1 MKITTEQLTEA
12 IRKHRNSESIDPE
25 LVALGLTDSWIS
37 DLIYTHCCVE
47 ESSSGGSSDWDG
59 GGNPH
64 RMMEEERRS
73 RAWAEFRAVCEE
85 LNLNPWDCRG
95 ALHNAGVR

>member
-1 MKITTEQLTEA
+1 MEITIEQLTEA

-37 DLIYTHCCVE
+37 DLIYTHCRVE
-47 ESSSGGSSDWDG
+47 EFQSGGASDWDG

-64 RMMEEERRS
+64 RIMEEMES
-73 RAWAEFRAVCEE
+73 YRAWDWFNDVCDE
-85 LNLNPWDCRG
+85 LDLSVSDCLG
-95 ALHNAGVR
+95 ALRKAGIR